1 MLLIGCSD
9 PEQETSEI
17 DLSSETDMDGI
28 EAQANDFLKE
38 DKEISTFTIDR
49 IEYSHENQDL
59 DKVYILTYSMKPSNP
74 ENFILAGSGVMGD
87 DGWVKERVYYIVAK
101 DNGEL
106 LFSTSPL

>member
-1 MLLIGCSD
+1 MRSWVLSLCIFVTPTLLLIGCSD

-17 DLSSETDMDGI
+17 DLSSETDMDEI

-74 ENFILAGSGVMGD
+74 VQKISSWQAVGLWEMT
-87 DGWVKERVYYIVAK
+87 DG
-101 DNGEL
+101 
-106 LFSTSPL
+106 